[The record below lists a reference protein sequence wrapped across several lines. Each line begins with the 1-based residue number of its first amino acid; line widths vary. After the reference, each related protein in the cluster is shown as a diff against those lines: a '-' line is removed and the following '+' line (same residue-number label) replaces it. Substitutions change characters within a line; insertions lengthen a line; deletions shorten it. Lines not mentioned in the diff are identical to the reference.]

1 MPIIFIRSI
10 ILYILLIFS
19 VRFMGKRQIGE
30 LQPSELAITILVS
43 NIATL
48 PIEDPGLPLLVG
60 ILPILTLISLDVVMS
75 FLSVKSRGIR
85 RLMCGQPVIIINNGV
100 IDQKKMKELRFTN
113 DDLTES
119 LRMQGVFDINEVQ
132 FAVVETTG
140 AVSVYQKFKNQTA
153 TNESVGKEGKN
164 ENPPYLVIDNGSIVR
179 DGLDVAGITESQLKN
194 ILKKEKAAEEDVFIM
209 TAAGNADYF
218 IVKKVSK

>member
-1 MPIIFIRSI
+1 
-10 ILYILLIFS
+10 
-19 VRFMGKRQIGE
+19 MGKRQIGE

-60 ILPILTLISLDVVMS
+60 VLPILTLISLDVVMS

-85 RLMCGQPVIIINNGV
+85 RLMCGQPVIIINDGV
-100 IDQKKMKELRFTN
+100 IDQKKMKELRFSN

-119 LRMQGVFDINEVQ
+119 LRMQGIFDIDEVQ

-140 AVSVYQKFKNQTA
+140 AVSVYQKFKDRAA
-153 TNESVGKEGKN
+153 TNESVNKEGKN
-164 ENPPYLVIDNGSIVR
+164 ENPPYLVIDDGNIVR
-179 DGLDVAGITESQLKN
+179 EGLDVVGMTESQLKN
-194 ILKKEKAAEEDVFIM
+194 ILKNEKTAEEDVFIM
-209 TAAGNADYF
+209 TAASGSDYF
-218 IVKKVSK
+218 LVKKVSSK

>member
-1 MPIIFIRSI
+1 
-10 ILYILLIFS
+10 
-19 VRFMGKRQIGE
+19 MGKRQIGE

-48 PIEDPGLPLLVG
+48 PIEDPGLPLFVG
-60 ILPILTLISLDVVMS
+60 VMPILTLISLDVVMS

-85 RLMCGQPVIIINNGV
+85 RLMCGQPVIIINDGV
-100 IDQKKMKELRFTN
+100 IDQKKMRELRFTN

-140 AVSVYQKFKNQTA
+140 AVSIYQKFKNQPA
-153 TNESVGKEGKN
+153 TNESVKNEGKN
-164 ENPPYLVIDNGSIVR
+164 ENPPYLVIDDGNIVR
-179 DGLDVAGITESQLKN
+179 DGLDVVGITESQLSK
-194 ILKKEKAAEEDVFIM
+194 ILKNEKTAAEDVFIM
-209 TAAGNADYF
+209 TAGSVSDYF
-218 IVKKVSK
+218 LVKKEGK

>member
-10 ILYILLIFS
+10 ILYVLLIFS

-60 ILPILTLISLDVVMS
+60 VLPIVTLISLDVVMS
-75 FLSVKSRGIR
+75 FLSLKSRGIR
-85 RLMCGQPVIIINNGV
+85 RIMCGEPVIVIKDGV
-100 IDQKKMKELRFTN
+100 IDQKKMSDLRFTN
-113 DDLTES
+113 DDLTQS
-119 LRMQGVFDINEVQ
+119 LRMQGIFDIKEVQ

-140 AVSVYQKFKNQTA
+140 AVSVYQKFKDQPA
-153 TNESVGKEGKN
+153 TNESVNAQGSDKT
-164 ENPPYLVIDNGSIVR
+164 PPNLVIDDGKIVR
-179 DGLDVAGITESQLKN
+179 EGLDIIGMTESQLKN
-194 ILKKEKAAEEDVFIM
+194 ILKNEKAAEEDVFIM
-209 TAAGNADYF
+209 TAANSTDYLL
-218 IVKKVSK
+218 VKKVIK

>member
-10 ILYILLIFS
+10 ILYVLLIFS

-48 PIEDPGLPLLVG
+48 PIEDPGLPLFVG
-60 ILPILTLISLDVVMS
+60 ILPILTLVSLDVVMS

-85 RLMCGQPVIIINNGV
+85 RLMCGQPIIIIKDGV
-100 IDQKKMKELRFTN
+100 IDQNKMRELRFTN

-119 LRMQGVFDINEVQ
+119 LRIQGIFDINEVQ

-140 AVSVYQKFKNQTA
+140 AVSVYQKHKNQPA
-153 TNESVGKEGKN
+153 TNESVHFEGKSK
-164 ENPPYLVIDNGSIVR
+164 NPPYLVIDDGKIVR
-179 DGLDVAGITESQLKN
+179 AGLDVVGITESQLGV
-194 ILKKEKAAEEDVFIM
+194 ILKNEKVAVENVFIM
-209 TAAGNADYF
+209 TAASSSDYYL
-218 IVKKVSK
+218 VKRANI